1 MSNILCKMLCPIIL
15 ALAVLFN
22 SFGNFVGIGDII
34 PTENCPFGGDC
45 CGTTA
50 TETTNGGC
58 NCTCGCHNTTVADI
72 TTTPNSTST
81 HTNNGPT
88 QPAGADE
95 DPLAAINTKQLI
107 TSQQFA
113 GYRWNPEGQYYYAN
127 DKECWQE
134 NANYNVV
141 YDQMTPLTAMFIDC
155 LRIKFNYGGQDW
167 MIQFWKGQYGWLLLG
182 AEMGV
187 FVAEER
193 TTKSL
198 TEPSSVPATEL
209 STEETTNEP
218 ATESVTADPDTEP
231 TNAGS
236 TSVNLSNYYCAA
248 EDDWLY
254 MQLDCYY
261 VEESQGTYERIFSR
275 PYAKHWWSIGL
286 VKGQITKYT
295 APRNELKVK
304 ARITF
309 KDAEMADA
317 FVASLEEAG
326 FRKGASNVTSQM
338 RDDTYY
344 REGADVW
351 ILWSNLYQSAF

>member
-113 GYRWNPEGQYYYAN
+113 GYRWNPEGQ
-127 DKECWQE
+127 
-134 NANYNVV
+134 
-141 YDQMTPLTAMFIDC
+141 
-155 LRIKFNYGGQDW
+155 
-167 MIQFWKGQYGWLLLG
+167 
-182 AEMGV
+182 
-187 FVAEER
+187 
-193 TTKSL
+193 
-198 TEPSSVPATEL
+198 
-209 STEETTNEP
+209 
-218 ATESVTADPDTEP
+218 
-231 TNAGS
+231 
-236 TSVNLSNYYCAA
+236 
-248 EDDWLY
+248 
-254 MQLDCYY
+254 
-261 VEESQGTYERIFSR
+261 
-275 PYAKHWWSIGL
+275 
-286 VKGQITKYT
+286 
-295 APRNELKVK
+295 
-304 ARITF
+304 
-309 KDAEMADA
+309 
-317 FVASLEEAG
+317 
-326 FRKGASNVTSQM
+326 
-338 RDDTYY
+338 
-344 REGADVW
+344 
-351 ILWSNLYQSAF
+351 